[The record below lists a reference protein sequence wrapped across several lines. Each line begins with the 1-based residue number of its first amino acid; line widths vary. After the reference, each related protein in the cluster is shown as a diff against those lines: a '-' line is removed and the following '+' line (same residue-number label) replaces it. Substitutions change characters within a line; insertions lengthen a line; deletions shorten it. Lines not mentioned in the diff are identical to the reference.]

1 MNHTLVIRADGRDM
15 NDDLAPSIRFEPCA
29 GFRLYRDSVG
39 HDQTWAVCL
48 ACGWPEDDHDG
59 PDDEAAVASV
69 AELRVS
75 RTVLRRA
82 S

>member
-1 MNHTLVIRADGRDM
+1 M

-29 GFRLYRDSVG
+29 GFRLPLDSVW
-39 HDQTWAVCL
+39 HTSLCVCRG
-48 ACGWPEDDHDG
+48 CGWPEDDHEG
-59 PDDEAAVASV
+59 RDDKAAMAPV

>member
-1 MNHTLVIRADGRDM
+1 M

>member
-1 MNHTLVIRADGRDM
+1 M

-29 GFRLYRDSVG
+29 GFRLHRDSVG

-48 ACGWPEDDHDG
+48 ACGWPEDDHGG